1 MSGSVV
7 NKLLEIR
14 NIGNLYYQ
22 TVISKYIDNIMMYL
36 LIGYTWSNYLIM
48 RCTIL
53 FSFSTQIYTKPTP
66 MTTLIGT
73 CTPIYQQHIFCVCLF
88 LISIKHMF
96 YMRCHRK
103 KEYDQEMSQSQVTD
117 EPVAPR
123 GRITRT
129 QTNKDTHIMGKSR
142 DDKGSEPPNTLHT
155 EKNK

>member
-1 MSGSVV
+1 M

-73 CTPIYQQHIFCVCLF
+73 PIYQQHIFLRFFLF
-88 LISIKHMF
+88 PSNIIMF
-96 YMRCHRK
+96 YMRYHRK
-103 KEYDQEMSQSQVTD
+103 KNEYDQKMSQSQVTD

-123 GRITRT
+123 GRNTKT
-129 QTNKDTHIMGKSR
+129 QTNKDTHIRGGSR
-142 DDKGSEPPNTLHT
+142 GDKGSEPPHT
-155 EKNK
+155 PHPEK